1 MTQCLAAARSSSSA
15 SRRQRLAVSATAAP
29 EVEKAIPSSAGIAQN
44 ISEVI
49 GKTPMVKLNR
59 IPQSEGAVAT
69 VVAKLESCEPCSSGA
84 RLDGLQVDSS

>member
-1 MTQCLAAARSSSSA
+1 MQPAQRLDSRVLMRLAAPPCP
-15 SRRQRLAVSATAAP
+15 Q
-29 EVEKAIPSSAGIAQN
+29 
-44 ISEVI
+44 VI

-84 RLDGLQVDSS
+84 S